1 MSALHIAVMLGA
13 VFYLLRIA
21 VVDFRTLRISN
32 RDNLIMAG
40 LALAALAL
48 RGPASLGGDL
58 IAGGALF
65 LLGLLFWLRG
75 AMGAG
80 DAKLF
85 PSLGVLV
92 GWQGLSAFA
101 ILLLAASI
109 LLLAAIKLGPRLLPT
124 GTISRRLESQINQL
138 GANVDER
145 ISSMADALTPKPQP
159 EAKPRPEFVT
169 IGVTSHG
176 KRTEYRI
183 KPLDQ

>member
-21 VVDFRTLRISN
+21 VADFRTLRISN
-32 RDNLIMAG
+32 RDNLIMMG

-109 LLLAAIKLGPRLLPT
+109 LLLAAIKLGPRVLQKGDVSARLSELRTKGTAPYGVPLALAGA
-124 GTISRRLESQINQL
+124 GTIAARLLSGYPGL
-138 GANVDER
+138 V
-145 ISSMADALTPKPQP
+145 
-159 EAKPRPEFVT
+159 
-169 IGVTSHG
+169 
-176 KRTEYRI
+176 Y
-183 KPLDQ
+183 